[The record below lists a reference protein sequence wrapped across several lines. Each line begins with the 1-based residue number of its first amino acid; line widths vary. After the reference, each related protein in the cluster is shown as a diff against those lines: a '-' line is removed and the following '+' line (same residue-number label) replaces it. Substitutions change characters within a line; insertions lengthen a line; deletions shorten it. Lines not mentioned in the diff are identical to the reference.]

1 MNRRAR
7 FLGLSLAFPALVY
20 GAGAPAGGS
29 LSSSA
34 GSVFQVMFGLLVV
47 VLLILGLSWI
57 SRRLGIAQSLGASPL
72 KVVGSVSLGGR
83 ERAVLIEV
91 NDTWIVAGVATG
103 QVNALATLP
112 KGTPPQASSGLP
124 ASGFASRFKSIIE
137 KSGHGK

>member
-1 MNRRAR
+1 MNHRSRIA
-7 FLGLSLAFPALVY
+7 GWSLLLMPALAV
-20 GAGAPAGGS
+20 GAGAPAATMA
-29 LSSSA
+29 SST
-34 GSVFQVMFGLLVV
+34 GSVFQVVLGLLVV
-47 VLLILGLSWI
+47 VMLILGLSWLSKRMGI
-57 SRRLGIAQSLGASPL
+57 TQNLGSSPV

-112 KGTPPQASSGLP
+112 RGEMPSAGQLP
-124 ASGFASRFKSIIE
+124 SAGFAARFKSMVE

>member
-1 MNRRAR
+1 MNFSAR
-7 FLGLSLAFPALVY
+7 LLGLFLSSMPALAFSAVSPA
-20 GAGAPAGGS
+20 APMA
-29 LSSSA
+29 SSA
-34 GSVFQVMFGLLVV
+34 GSVFQVIFGLLIVV
-47 VLLILGLSWI
+47 MLILGLSWL
-57 SRRLGIAQSLGASPL
+57 SKRMGITQNVGSSPM

-112 KGTPPQASSGLP
+112 KGMAPSDSTNHP
-124 ASGFASRFKSIIE
+124 AAGFASKFKAMME